1 MSLRFLVC
9 VVLAALAAIPTSGAS
24 AADRPGPGRP
34 EGEQRACSRLADAI
48 SSAAPDSGSMLERL
62 TKTGTGL
69 VRMDVRNDDIGY
81 GEGAK
86 AALRQLL
93 RWPDNAEVPD
103 FTDWYVRVRHLGS
116 GSSVIA
122 AEMVAG
128 TAHCQ
133 QLWFYELPGT
143 GAAKSIAPPE
153 ENDGSA
159 YCWGDSHGSYATLG
173 EVGGIPTF
181 AVENF
186 DAGNES
192 IRLIA
197 RRGDAWHSYCRLNI
211 AWPQRFAVAE
221 EFCRG
226 DGCADLRAAAP
237 DLVKT
242 YDATREVDKFWAAVP
257 ALPVPESHK
266 ARFAQYIRDAVAKN
280 ATQGERNEVWPGESP
295 DAALADAVYHTIAIG
310 GHQRTF
316 VGVDHRNI
324 AEWFVIWTEADGK
337 SLELTELTPLD
348 TPVPTLGEDADTSYT
363 RFGFDSA
370 IVPFR
375 FGGKLL
381 LARIGH
387 GNFGWRES
395 DDYLVGLFAL
405 EGGSLLPVAGVVV
418 RKERAP
424 GPTVTRR

>member
-1 MSLRFLVC
+1 VSRRFLVG
-9 VVLAALAAIPTSGAS
+9 VVLAALSAIPISPVS
-24 AADRPGPGRP
+24 AAGPGAP
-34 EGEQRACSRLADAI
+34 EDERRACNRLADAI
-48 SSAAPDSGSMLERL
+48 RSAAPDSGSTLEKL

-69 VRMDVRNDDIGY
+69 VRMDMRNDDIGY
-81 GEGAK
+81 GNGAK
-86 AALRQLL
+86 AALRRLL
-93 RWPDNAEVPD
+93 RWPDKAEVPD
-103 FTDWYVRVRHLGS
+103 FTNWHVSIRHVGG

-122 AEMVAG
+122 AEMVTG

-143 GAAKSIAPPE
+143 GAAKPIALPE
-153 ENDGSA
+153 QNDGSA

-181 AVENF
+181 AVEDF
-186 DAGNES
+186 GDGNEA

-197 RRGDAWHSYCRLNI
+197 QRGDAWHSYCRLDV
-211 AWPQRFAVAE
+211 AWPQRFAVTE

-226 DGCADLRAAAP
+226 DGCAALRAAAP

-257 ALPVPESHK
+257 SLPVPEGHK
-266 ARFAQYIRDAVAKN
+266 ARFAQYIRDKVAKN
-280 ATQGERNEVWPGESP
+280 ATQGWRNEVWPGESP
-295 DAALADAVYHTIAIG
+295 DAALADAVYRTIEIG
-310 GHQRTF
+310 GQQRTF
-316 VGVDHRNI
+316 VGVDHGNI
-324 AEWFVIWTEADGK
+324 AEWFAIWAEPGGK
-337 SLELTELTPLD
+337 MLRLLELTPPD

-363 RFGFDSA
+363 RFGFNSA

-381 LARIGH
+381 LARIGR

-405 EGGSLLPVAGVVV
+405 EGNGMMPVAGVVV
-418 RKERAP
+418 GRQRAP
-424 GPTVTRR
+424 SPTVTRR

>member
-1 MSLRFLVC
+1 MSQRLLVG
-9 VVLAALAAIPTSGAS
+9 VVLAALAAIPTSPAS
-24 AADRPGPGRP
+24 AAGPGAP
-34 EGEQRACSRLADAI
+34 EGERRACSRLADAVR
-48 SSAAPDSGSMLERL
+48 SAAPDSGSILEKL

-69 VRMDVRNDDIGY
+69 VRMDMHNDNIGY
-81 GEGAK
+81 GNGAK
-86 AALRQLL
+86 AALRRLL

-103 FTDWYVRVRHLGS
+103 FTNWYVGIRYLGG
-116 GSSVIA
+116 GSSIIA
-122 AEMVAG
+122 AETVTG

-133 QLWFYELPGT
+133 QLSFYELPAT
-143 GAAKSIAPPE
+143 GPAKSIAPPE

-173 EVGGIPTF
+173 EVGGIPSF
-181 AVENF
+181 AVEDF
-186 DAGNES
+186 RDGNEA

-197 RRGDAWHSYCRLNI
+197 RRGDAWHSYCRLDV
-211 AWPQRFAVAE
+211 AWPQRFAVTD

-226 DGCADLRAAAP
+226 DGCADLRAAAS

-242 YDATREVDKFWAAVP
+242 YDATRKVDKFWAAVP

-266 ARFAQYIRDAVAKN
+266 ARFAQYIRDKAAKN
-280 ATQGERNEVWPGESP
+280 ATQGRQNEVWPGESP
-295 DAALADAVYHTIAIG
+295 DAALAGSVYRTIEIG
-310 GHQRTF
+310 GQLRTF
-316 VGVDHRNI
+316 VAVDDGGI
-324 AEWFVIWTEADGK
+324 AEWTMIWTEADGK
-337 SLELTELTPLD
+337 TLHLAELTPLY

-363 RFGFDSA
+363 RFGSDSA

-395 DDYLVGLFAL
+395 DDYLVGLFGL
-405 EGGSLLPVAGVVV
+405 EGNGLMPVAGVVV
-418 RKERAP
+418 GKQRAP
-424 GPTVTRR
+424 SPMVTRR